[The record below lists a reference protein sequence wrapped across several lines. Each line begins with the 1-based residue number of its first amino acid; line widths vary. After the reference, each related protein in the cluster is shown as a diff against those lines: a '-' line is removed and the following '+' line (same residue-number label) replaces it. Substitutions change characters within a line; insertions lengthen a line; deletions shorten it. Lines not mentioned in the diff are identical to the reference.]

1 MTVVGPRS
9 RIGAAAVLVG
19 LSLIS
24 TPAAGVAAA
33 DDSDQSGSG
42 PAAGSAAQQ
51 NTPTR
56 GAARGSRS
64 AAAPS
69 PSLPPAAA
77 RSVSPRSAATSTPH
91 RAATNPE
98 PRAAAARS
106 GPAPTT
112 ELPRTASAV
121 ASPAATTQSPPA
133 ESATSS
139 SPAAPAPAATPATS
153 TLVAPAKATTP
164 LSPCAACW
172 GFTAPSITQAVTTVV
187 NHLFNNAFNA
197 LAGFPA
203 NPISNLVEGALV
215 LIRRSLFG
223 FVPTGVTAN
232 QDGNALGISV
242 NSGSVAYFRNN
253 NGTLE
258 VAGDPGFSH
267 AQTFTDSSVSQVLA
281 TGNGGCAGLA
291 VTSGLIGAGLVTDGI
306 DALRFGSA
314 ANVTGLTVA
323 AGTTQLHISDAIR
336 GMQGVVLAAPV
347 VLDRDTEVDA
357 GGGSAQFAGPVDGS
371 GWFGGQSLTVTA
383 LGTTDFL
390 GDVGADKPL
399 GNLTTRGIAPLKIT
413 QSADTR
419 TIPLYYMPESAG
431 PGQFNI
437 KYGIDVAF
445 GDSPSR
451 RYLFDT
457 GGNGFFAFNNP
468 GYLDGTTLG
477 TDSVD
482 ITYSNG
488 QTYEG
493 VVASASK
500 ITIGTGKQ
508 SVSTANPVLVSAV
521 NTVVTGGNSTPVT
534 DPSIADSPL
543 PGDFGAA
550 FGVQQVGDEILYTP
564 GSFIASVLFQL
575 PGNLSSGYLVRLG
588 PIGSAPSMTV
598 GITPELKAQFTYALP
613 VTQQAG
619 SGVYPGTSNPLLEQ
633 FGLSGSYSATYDGD
647 TEPISIDPMITIIDS
662 GATSTFVRIPGTP
675 TFPFDDDGNLRT
687 GALLNAAFTSAD
699 PSKPDFTWHL
709 TAGQNDSVNL
719 VNYSTDTGAATS
731 LPNVNTG
738 LNLFNEYDVMYDVAD
753 QKVYLRPNGGQ
764 STVSLQSV
772 TTRGAQSYG
781 QNAVL
786 DGAYTTG
793 RGAFSVSGVTTLAGD
808 TVVNAG
814 HGDVTFSGTV
824 DGTDDDTQSLQ
835 VNSRG
840 TSTFVRAVG
849 GQVELNQLG
858 TDAGGNTVIGTVS
871 TGGAQTY
878 ADDVTLNGAY
888 TSASGTFSIGGDTAV
903 AGPTQVSAQ
912 SINFGGRVDSESGR
926 AFVLQLSAPGTT
938 SFAKKVGSKHP
949 LGGLDVVG
957 GTVTAAR
964 SVTLD
969 GGLPDAQGAGLFIGQ
984 GTTVNFAEGGS
995 IRNFSG
1001 PGVQFNDSSP
1011 NSILSKFTI
1020 ADNGGAGVEVV
1031 KGSFTGT
1038 SITGNT
1044 IRSNGADGI
1053 SLAAGAGPGVTT
1065 PAVTIANNTI
1075 LDNAGNGVLV
1085 NGEGSR
1091 GNLIS
1096 GNSISGNTA
1105 LGIAL
1110 TNAGNGNQKTPVLT
1124 SAVIAGPSKLVISG
1138 SVAGSD
1144 GYSGPFDIEVFASPG
1159 GDAANVQG
1167 RRYLESFQSTSN
1179 DFTDRTVDASVK
1191 PGEFITVTATPT
1203 ATAMNTSQFSN
1214 AAQLT

>member
-500 ITIGTGKQ
+500 ITIGTGVGLRGQHRRHGRQLHPGDRPVDRRQPAARGLRRGVRSAAGRGRNPLHPRFFHRQCALPAPRQ
-508 SVSTANPVLVSAV
+508 SVLRLPRSTGSDRQRPLHDGRHHPRTEGAV
-521 NTVVTGGNSTPVT
+521 
-534 DPSIADSPL
+534 
-543 PGDFGAA
+543 
-550 FGVQQVGDEILYTP
+550 
-564 GSFIASVLFQL
+564 
-575 PGNLSSGYLVRLG
+575 
-588 PIGSAPSMTV
+588 
-598 GITPELKAQFTYALP
+598 
-613 VTQQAG
+613 
-619 SGVYPGTSNPLLEQ
+619 
-633 FGLSGSYSATYDGD
+633 
-647 TEPISIDPMITIIDS
+647 
-662 GATSTFVRIPGTP
+662 
-675 TFPFDDDGNLRT
+675 
-687 GALLNAAFTSAD
+687 
-699 PSKPDFTWHL
+699 H
-709 TAGQNDSVNL
+709 
-719 VNYSTDTGAATS
+719 
-731 LPNVNTG
+731 
-738 LNLFNEYDVMYDVAD
+738 
-753 QKVYLRPNGGQ
+753 LRPA
-764 STVSLQSV
+764 
-772 TTRGAQSYG
+772 RHA
-781 QNAVL
+781 
-786 DGAYTTG
+786 TG
-793 RGAFSVSGVTTLAGD
+793 RLRGVSG
-808 TVVNAG
+808 
-814 HGDVTFSGTV
+814 HE
-824 DGTDDDTQSLQ
+824 Q
-835 VNSRG
+835 
-840 TSTFVRAVG
+840 
-849 GQVELNQLG
+849 
-858 TDAGGNTVIGTVS
+858 
-871 TGGAQTY
+871 
-878 ADDVTLNGAY
+878 
-888 TSASGTFSIGGDTAV
+888 
-903 AGPTQVSAQ
+903 P
-912 SINFGGRVDSESGR
+912 
-926 AFVLQLSAPGTT
+926 
-938 SFAKKVGSKHP
+938 
-949 LGGLDVVG
+949 
-957 GTVTAAR
+957 
-964 SVTLD
+964 
-969 GGLPDAQGAGLFIGQ
+969 
-984 GTTVNFAEGGS
+984 
-995 IRNFSG
+995 
-1001 PGVQFNDSSP
+1001 
-1011 NSILSKFTI
+1011 
-1020 ADNGGAGVEVV
+1020 
-1031 KGSFTGT
+1031 
-1038 SITGNT
+1038 
-1044 IRSNGADGI
+1044 
-1053 SLAAGAGPGVTT
+1053 
-1065 PAVTIANNTI
+1065 PA
-1075 LDNAGNGVLV
+1075 
-1085 NGEGSR
+1085 
-1091 GNLIS
+1091 
-1096 GNSISGNTA
+1096 
-1105 LGIAL
+1105 
-1110 TNAGNGNQKTPVLT
+1110 
-1124 SAVIAGPSKLVISG
+1124 
-1138 SVAGSD
+1138 
-1144 GYSGPFDIEVFASPG
+1144 
-1159 GDAANVQG
+1159 
-1167 RRYLESFQSTSN
+1167 
-1179 DFTDRTVDASVK
+1179 RTVRPQRLLLGD
-1191 PGEFITVTATPT
+1191 
-1203 ATAMNTSQFSN
+1203 
-1214 AAQLT
+1214 L